1 MNDVLNFNLYNL
13 LISKLFVVIRMF
25 IESFFDNIDR
35 IGKVNYM
42 PTEKDILFSK
52 VKTTGI
58 VETEFEINNRKF
70 RYLILFVKII

>member
-1 MNDVLNFNLYNL
+1 
-13 LISKLFVVIRMF
+13 MF